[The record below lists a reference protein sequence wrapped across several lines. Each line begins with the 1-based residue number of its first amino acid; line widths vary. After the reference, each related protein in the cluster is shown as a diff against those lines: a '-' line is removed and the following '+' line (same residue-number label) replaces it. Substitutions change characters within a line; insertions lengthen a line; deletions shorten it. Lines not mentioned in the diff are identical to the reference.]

1 MKGKIKAA
9 CLLVCALGALLLIPV
24 FLSKDEPIEVSVP
37 LLDAAQ
43 MEAQEEQAQKA
54 AEQAAEQAK
63 RRRMYSCTVDE
74 DCIIVDQ
81 DPCGCLDSQLNKAA
95 FRLTQPLRLAS
106 SPLPLYRHWHGD
118 TGGDIAVFRQYKL
131 SKLFALLSPFTFKKG
146 KLRFGKR
153 KMNEFFFFCSHLS
166 LPLNKAGCGSAKE
179 K

>member
-9 CLLVCALGALLLIPV
+9 CLLVCAFGALLLIPV

-81 DPCGCLDSQLNKAA
+81 DPCGCLVGPKGVTSINAAYTLDFNKQQSNLITKACPEGEPS
-95 FRLTQPLRLAS
+95 TEKEC
-106 SPLPLYRHWHGD
+106 SPTAR
-118 TGGDIAVFRQYKL
+118 AVCEQNYCKIVY
-131 SKLFALLSPFTFKKG
+131 
-146 KLRFGKR
+146 
-153 KMNEFFFFCSHLS
+153 
-166 LPLNKAGCGSAKE
+166 
-179 K
+179 